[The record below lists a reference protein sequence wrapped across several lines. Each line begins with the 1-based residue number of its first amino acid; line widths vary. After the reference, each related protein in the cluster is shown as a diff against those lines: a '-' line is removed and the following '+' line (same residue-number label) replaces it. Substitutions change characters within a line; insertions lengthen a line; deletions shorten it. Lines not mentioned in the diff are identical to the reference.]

1 MIDREWVTVID
12 PARRGVHYVFDVS
25 FLLSNYTCIYGAGCK
40 GIDTR
45 GPDPVKGCCI
55 HGAYLNEDDDPAEL
69 ERLVREELDEST
81 MQFHRSALRK
91 GLFETDDEGETR
103 TRVVEGI
110 CIFSNRAG
118 FAAGEGCALHHLA
131 ARKGE
136 HLMTHKP
143 TVCWQVPI
151 HEAVDE
157 RVGND
162 GKPLEVRT
170 IGAYERGHWG
180 EGGADFGWWCFDDE
194 TAFVGT
200 SPLYRSMEQELRT
213 MVGDVVFDELAAYLD
228 ARAGRSD
235 NVRFLPIV

>member
-12 PARRGVHYVFDVS
+12 PVNKQVRYLFDVS

-40 GIDTR
+40 GISTK
-45 GPDPVKGCCI
+45 GPDPLLGCCV
-55 HGAYLNEDDDPAEL
+55 HGAYMTDDDDTAEL
-69 ERLVREELDEST
+69 ERIVREDLDADT

-91 GLFETDDEGETR
+91 GLFETDDEGDR
-103 TRVVEGI
+103 HTRVVEGI

-131 ARKGE
+131 VRRGE
-136 HLMTHKP
+136 HVMTYKP

-151 HEAVDE
+151 QRTIEE

-162 GKPLEVRT
+162 GKPLEVHT
-170 IGAYERGHWG
+170 IQAFERGHWG
-180 EGGADFGWWCFDDE
+180 EGGCDFGWWCMDDD
-194 TAFVGT
+194 TAFVGS

-213 MVGDVVFDELAAYLD
+213 MVGDTVFDELATYLD
-228 ARAGRSD
+228 ERAPRTG
-235 NVRFLPIV
+235 NVRFLPIL